1 MADAKINFTLKS
13 SPTAPGNPWLVIG
26 ADSPEDL
33 VQTLQ
38 KFGVDPEAYLNA
50 VGASARYVA
59 TDVAVQNLAEGGLAP
74 SVTEAAMQTPVAAST
89 QGVQYG
95 VPPEPQQPQQAQYQ
109 APQYQPP
116 QAAPAQ
122 PAGEM
127 CRHGA
132 RNLRSGTGKNGR
144 AWEAYMCAA
153 PQGTPRS
160 EQCDPIWVD

>member
-1 MADAKINFTLKS
+1 MVDTKINFTLKS

-26 ADSPEDL
+26 ADSPEEL

-38 KFGVDPEAYLNA
+38 KFGVDPEAYLNS
-50 VGASARYVA
+50 VGASARNVA

-95 VPPEPQQPQQAQYQ
+95 VPPEPQQAQYQ
-109 APQYQPP
+109 APQYQAP
-116 QAAPAQ
+116 QAAPPQ

-132 RNLRSGTGKNGR
+132 RNLREGTKNGR
-144 AWEAYMCAA
+144 AWKAYMCAA
-153 PQGTPRS
+153 PQGTPRA
-160 EQCDPIWVD
+160 EQCNPIWVD

>member
-26 ADSPEDL
+26 ADSPEEL

-38 KFGVDPEAYLNA
+38 KFGVDPEAYLNS

-74 SVTEAAMQTPVAAST
+74 SVTEAAMQTPVAAT
-89 QGVQYG
+89 AQGAQYG
-95 VPPEPQQPQQAQYQ
+95 APSEPQQTQYQ
-109 APQYQPP
+109 APQYQAP

-132 RNLRSGTGKNGR
+132 RNLREGVGKNGR
-144 AWEAYMCAA
+144 AWKAYMCAA